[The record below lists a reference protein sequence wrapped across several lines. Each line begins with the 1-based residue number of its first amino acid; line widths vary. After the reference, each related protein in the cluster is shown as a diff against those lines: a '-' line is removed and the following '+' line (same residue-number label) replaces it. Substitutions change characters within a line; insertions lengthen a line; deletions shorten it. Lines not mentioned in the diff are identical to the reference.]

1 MLPRPFRQNNFL
13 KSPQST
19 LYGKSSYFRVELFK
33 FRFITSRS
41 FTRGSYYEKKLGGSK
56 TRTRWKQESWA
67 RFPGGVVAASRQFS
81 PGARPGHIA
90 ARRAVTPNLSERPD
104 NGSESE
110 RCVWLRY
117 VKWYAVTCG
126 RTADRGRT
134 RPDSCSGVGPTWIDV
149 LILLVVGF
157 LFNSLN

>member
-1 MLPRPFRQNNFL
+1 MQILPRHFRQNNFL

-90 ARRAVTPNLSERPD
+90 ARLARSPPTYRNDRTMGANRNAAFDCDMWSDTLSPVAGPRTEAGRDRIHARVSDPP
-104 NGSESE
+104 G
-110 RCVWLRY
+110 L
-117 VKWYAVTCG
+117 TC
-126 RTADRGRT
+126 
-134 RPDSCSGVGPTWIDV
+134 W
-149 LILLVVGF
+149 F
-157 LFNSLN
+157 F